1 MWGENLEQQA
11 GAYGFREVDADG
23 QTVTE
28 DAPSPAAEE
37 PGSAGSFAVNPFIIV
52 LWLLAALLVG
62 GGVSAAFNADLTTG
76 PSSGGTPMPF
86 VIFTLAPYAMLG
98 GVIAVV
104 GLLLWHAHQW
114 QHRRS
119 QGHKAGAFSGQQ

>member
-1 MWGENLEQQA
+1 MEQQA
-11 GAYGFREVDADG
+11 SWFGFREVDADG
-23 QTVTE
+23 QTVSSE
-28 DAPSPAAEE
+28 APSTAAEE
-37 PGSAGSFAVNPFIIV
+37 PRNTGFFAVNPFIVV
-52 LWLLAALLVG
+52 LWLLAALLVV
-62 GGVSAAFNADLTTG
+62 GGVSAAFNVDLTTG

-86 VIFTLAPYAMLG
+86 VIFTLAPYAILG

-119 QGHKAGAFSGQQ
+119 QVRKVGSSSGQQ